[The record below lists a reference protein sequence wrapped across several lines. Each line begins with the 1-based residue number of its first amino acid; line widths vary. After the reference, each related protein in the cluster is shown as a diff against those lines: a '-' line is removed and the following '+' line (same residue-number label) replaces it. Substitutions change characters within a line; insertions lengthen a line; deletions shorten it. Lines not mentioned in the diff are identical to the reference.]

1 MSQSGLPPCIN
12 EIENPLTSFSLHEQ
26 RIRNEISWKAEQDR
40 NPNASFLIN
49 HLRGGVMKTIT
60 HSLFFA
66 AVLVVMLA
74 IPLYG
79 QNGSINNTLGTG
91 GAFSV
96 KDGSATFLTLSQ
108 STGYLGLNKSLT
120 LPATTDATLG
130 VIFKGGDRFIH
141 NYQAP
146 GLVGGNTFV
155 GVDAGNFV
163 LTGYHNS
170 AFGESSLAANTT
182 GFSNSAFGY
191 GSLSAN
197 TAGFTNCAF
206 GVSSLPSNTTGAAN
220 SAFGYFSLFN
230 NTTGGQNSAFGSNSL
245 DANTTGSCSSAFGYY
260 SLHSNT
266 TGQMNSAFG
275 YSSLFAN
282 TTGELNSGFGY
293 SSLHSNTTGQMNSA
307 FGENSLAANTTGNH
321 NSAFGLQSIYDNTTG
336 SNNSAFGMNSLC
348 YNTTGD
354 DNSAFGYYSL
364 FNNTAGGNNSAFGRQ
379 SLENARGNDNTALG
393 YKAGSTITTGSNNI
407 AVGANAQVPVGASDN
422 QVRIGNSSITYA
434 GVEVAWTITSDRRR
448 KQNIESLNS
457 GLDFVSMLRPVS
469 YTRKNDQKHRT
480 EYGFIAQEVEQ
491 VLKDQGIQ
499 NSGMLT
505 IDDKGFYELRYNDL
519 FAPVVKAIQELKS
532 ENDALRSE
540 NNMMKKEL
548 SSLRVTVMEQVKE
561 MRSILLKIAQ
571 AGTTP
576 GKAPSHAG
584 TN

>member
-130 VIFKGGDRFIH
+130 VIFKDGNRFIH

-146 GLVGGNTFV
+146 GMVGGNTFV

-163 LTGYHNS
+163 LTGYRNS

-191 GSLSAN
+191 RSLSAN
-197 TAGFTNCAF
+197 TTGFSNSAF
-206 GVSSLPSNTTGAAN
+206 GVSSLLSNTTGAGN

-230 NTTGGQNSAFGSNSL
+230 NTTGAQNSAFGSSSLDANTAGVSNSAFGCLSLHANTTGQMNSAFGTGSLCANTTGELNSAFGSGSLSANTTGSQNSAFGSNSL
-245 DANTTGSCSSAFGYY
+245 GANTTGSYSSAFGYY

-266 TGQMNSAFG
+266 S
-275 YSSLFAN
+275 
-282 TTGELNSGFGY
+282 
-293 SSLHSNTTGQMNSA
+293 GQMNSA

-321 NSAFGLQSIYDNTTG
+321 
-336 SNNSAFGMNSLC
+336 
-348 YNTTGD
+348 
-354 DNSAFGYYSL
+354 
-364 FNNTAGGNNSAFGRQ
+364 NSAFGRQ